1 MVRSVGPYRP
11 VYDRQLGILDYLT
24 GGAGTAAKGAA
35 KQAGAAAQQAQQALV
50 EAQGAIKQGRDVLTT
65 VGRVAEDMESYIKRI
80 QHIPIEELARRFDYK
95 TKLAVEELLSL
106 SSFMKK
112 ALLYLAGMAT
122 LSIYLNILT
131 KK

>member
-1 MVRSVGPYRP
+1 MYGVARNRSFGFFDV
-11 VYDRQLGILDYLT
+11 
-24 GGAGTAAKGAA
+24 AKGAKSA
-35 KQAGAAAQQAQQALV
+35 LKSAGQAGQRADAALQ
-50 EAQGAIKQGRDVLTT
+50 EAQGAIRQGRQVLST
-65 VGRVAEDMESYIKRI
+65 VSRTAEDLEAYVNRI

-95 TKLAVEELLSL
+95 TKIAVEELLSL

-112 ALLYLAGMAT
+112 SLLYLAGMAT

>member
-1 MVRSVGPYRP
+1 MRLIMHNRIPNRFG
-11 VYDRQLGILDYLT
+11 GIFSSGKKAVKL
-24 GGAGTAAKGAA
+24 ASGAA
-35 KQAGAAAQQAQQALV
+35 RRTDAAMQ
-50 EAQGAIKQGRDVLTT
+50 EAQGAIRQGRQVLTT
-65 VGRVAEDMESYIKRI
+65 VARTTSDMEAYLKRI

-112 ALLYLAGMAT
+112 SLLYLAGMAT

>member
-1 MVRSVGPYRP
+1 MYGPSQVRSNF
-11 VYDRQLGILDYLT
+11 
-24 GGAGTAAKGAA
+24 GGLFSSGKSAAKAA
-35 KQAGAAAQQAQQALV
+35 KNAARRADSAIV
-50 EAQGAIKQGRDVLTT
+50 EAQGAVRQGRTVLTT
-65 VGRVAEDMESYIKRI
+65 VSRTAEDMEAYLKRI
-80 QHIPIEELARRFDYK
+80 QHIPIEELVRRFDYK

-112 ALLYLAGMAT
+112 SLIYLAGMAT

>member
-1 MVRSVGPYRP
+1 MSNRRVPYKSRE
-11 VYDRQLGILDYLT
+11 LGFFNI
-24 GGAGTAAKGAA
+24 GGAMGAAKGAA
-35 KQAGAAAQQAQQALV
+35 RSAGAAANQAQQAIV
-50 EAQGAIKQGRDVLTT
+50 EAKGAIRQGRQVLTT
-65 VGRVAEDMESYIKRI
+65 VQRTAEDMESYIKRI
-80 QHIPIEELARRFDYK
+80 KNIPIEELVRRFDYK

-112 ALLYLAGMAT
+112 GLLYLAGMAT